1 MPISDNQ
8 INQILSFIPSLEQLK
23 LMKLNLL
30 SSYSIKSISNSTK
43 LKKLEIISCS
53 NMRMDKNSVNQLK
66 LLLDKLP
73 LTYIDIRY
81 SIECCNAI
89 LLSLCDRAEGNSKS
103 SSLTDDRE
111 NPFKLDAFL
120 SSRTIKNSPEGSLGL
135 DGEVWETFR
144 NVFNSAAI
152 LFVDFIRDETSS
164 RSKNHAFLHNHN
176 DETSYAT
183 YDIPLVLN
191 KQTSFAVRQS
201 MNSPSS
207 KFKDVFN
214 RKLSTTKSNYALD
227 KMCMAFE
234 HIGVDTHRKD
244 TFIKLK
250 TPTSSASSAT
260 KYTTMET
267 DDMCF
272 TLKNCYG
279 K

>member
-1 MPISDNQ
+1 
-8 INQILSFIPSLEQLK
+8 
-23 LMKLNLL
+23 
-30 SSYSIKSISNSTK
+30 
-43 LKKLEIISCS
+43 
-53 NMRMDKNSVNQLK
+53 MDKNSVHQLK

-81 SIECCNAI
+81 SIECCNSV
-89 LLSLCDRAEGNSKS
+89 LLSLCDRAEVNSKS

-111 NPFKLDAFL
+111 NPITPFKLDAFL
-120 SSRTIKNSPEGSLGL
+120 SSRTIKNSPTNQLSV
-135 DGEVWETFR
+135 EVWENFQ

-201 MNSPSS
+201 MNSPST
-207 KFKDVFN
+207 KFKDVLN

>member
-1 MPISDNQ
+1 
-8 INQILSFIPSLEQLK
+8 
-23 LMKLNLL
+23 
-30 SSYSIKSISNSTK
+30 
-43 LKKLEIISCS
+43 
-53 NMRMDKNSVNQLK
+53 MDKNSVHQLK
-66 LLLDKLP
+66 LLIDKLP
-73 LTYIDIRY
+73 QLTYIDIRY

-89 LLSLCDRAEGNSKS
+89 LLSLCDKAEVNSKS

-111 NPFKLDAFL
+111 TPITIFKLDAFL
-120 SSRTIKNSPEGSLGL
+120 SSRTIKNSPESSLGL
-135 DGEVWETFR
+135 EVWNTFT
-144 NVFNSAAI
+144 NIFNSAGI

-164 RSKNHAFLHNHN
+164 RSKNHAFLYNHN

-191 KQTSFAVRQS
+191 KQTSFVVKQS
-201 MNSPSS
+201 MNSPST
-207 KFKDVFN
+207 KFKDVLN
-214 RKLSTTKSNYALD
+214 RKLSTAKSNYALD
-227 KMCMAFE
+227 KMCLTFE